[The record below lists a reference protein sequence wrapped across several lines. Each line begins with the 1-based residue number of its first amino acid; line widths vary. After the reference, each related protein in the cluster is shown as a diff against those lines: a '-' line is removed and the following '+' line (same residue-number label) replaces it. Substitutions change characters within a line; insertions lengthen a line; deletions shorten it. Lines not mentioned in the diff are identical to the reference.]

1 MHGIIF
7 NQLFKFVRETR
18 GEETLQKILK
28 DAGIGPKF
36 YDATKFYPDEE
47 LGKIVNSTCKIL
59 NVRKND
65 LLELFGSFIAPGL
78 LRIYQSFIK
87 EEWDVMDLL
96 ENIESTIH
104 RAVRLND
111 PKATPPTLKI
121 ERTGPDDI
129 SITYTSE
136 RDMANL
142 GIGIIK
148 AIGKQ
153 YKTRLEVRKVLIENG
168 TILKIKR
175 LKQVV

>member
-7 NQLFKFVRETR
+7 NQLFKFVRESQ
-18 GEETLQKILK
+18 GEKTLQKILK

-47 LGKIVNSTCKIL
+47 LERIASSACKIL
-59 NVRKND
+59 NVRRND

-78 LRIYQSFIK
+78 LRIYQSFFK
-87 EEWDVMDLL
+87 EEWDAMDLL
-96 ENIESTIH
+96 ENIETTIH

-111 PKATPPTLKI
+111 PQATPPTLKI

-129 SITYTSE
+129 SIIYTSE
-136 RDMANL
+136 RDMINL

-148 AIGKQ
+148 EIGHQ
-153 YKTRLEVRKVLIENG
+153 YKTRFDIKKVLIKDG
-168 TILKIKR
+168 TMLKIKR
-175 LKQVV
+175 LK